1 MRKEYDFSKSKKN
14 PYAKHLKQQVTI
26 RLDKETVDYFKA
38 LANESGIAYQVL
50 INMFLRECAST
61 QKKPIIKWKDVA

>member
-26 RLDKETVDYFKA
+26 RLIEYFKT
-38 LANESGIAYQVL
+38 LAEESGIAYQVL
-50 INMFLRECAST
+50 INLFLRECAT
-61 QKKPIIKWKDVA
+61 THKKPVLRWSDAG